1 MREYLPILIVG
12 AIIGS
17 FTLAFLI
24 AYGALRRS
32 KEHFDDSERSMPD
45 GEIIRRLLAY
55 AKKYPKLCKVTE
67 KKRNGGMRFVIDKQR
82 ISIRLTAPYSAER
95 REAASQYA
103 KEHSTIMQKNG
114 EDNNGTVCV

>member
-1 MREYLPILIVG
+1 MGKDSLNRQRVTE
-12 AIIGS
+12 
-17 FTLAFLI
+17 
-24 AYGALRRS
+24 LRFN
-32 KEHFDDSERSMPD
+32 EMDDTA
-45 GEIIRRLLAY
+45 EIYTYNLKLKRRLLAY